1 MICSHN
7 SRDSRCGILGPLLH
21 DQFRHLLSKGVTTRL
36 PVANDS
42 EQHSLKTNKVNIG
55 MISHVGGHKWAGN
68 VILNI
73 PNQWQIRSSSA
84 TDIRQGIPSPV
95 AGAGIWYGRV
105 EPRHVEGIVEET
117 MLKGRVIQ
125 ELFRGGI
132 DWRGNVLRVP

>member
-21 DQFRHLLSKGVTTRL
+21 DQFRHVLSKVVTKRL
-36 PVANDS
+36 PIATDS
-42 EQHSLKTNKVNIG
+42 EQHSLDANKVNIG

-68 VILNI
+68 VILNL
-73 PNQWQIRSSSA
+73 PRQRQIRGSDASG
-84 TDIRQGIPSPV
+84 IRQRIVSPV

-105 EPRHVEGIVEET
+105 EPRHADGIVKET
-117 MLKGRVIQ
+117 ILKGRVIQ

-132 DWRGNVLRVP
+132 DWKGNVLRIP